1 MFKSIYIFKVVSCGY
16 FILLTLLLGHW
27 WFMLLIYYCNKYRL
41 MRLYFWVR
49 VDLYKSH
56 EQFRVWKLGKVWL
69 YIKVYRKR
77 SRSQALN
84 LSHSGEVHICT
95 AAFQLH
101 TAPNLSFLPFSTFGN
116 LQVLGQLL
124 FVVMIL
130 LKGSFEFPMT
140 FSKSIT
146 MKALYDAWQYSTLL
160 FGEFV

>member
-69 YIKVYRKR
+69 ISKFIEKGQGHKHLTSLIV
-77 SRSQALN
+77 
-84 LSHSGEVHICT
+84 GEVHICT

-101 TAPNLSFLPFSTFGN
+101 TSPNLSFLPFSTFGN

-140 FSKSIT
+140 FSKSVT
-146 MKALYDAWQYSTLL
+146 MKALYDAWQYVLL
-160 FGEFV
+160 ILF